1 MCPRSSTSRH
11 DIFCVV
17 CAARRTAD
25 VDVTIT
31 ADVSYCRLYAVAIR
45 AAQKAGDW
53 REAVLFYREAELVDP
68 GPSAATA
75 TCVFLACYEAK
86 QVLLTD
92 WLTAMNG

>member
-1 MCPRSSTSRH
+1 M
-11 DIFCVV
+11 
-17 CAARRTAD
+17 RRE
-25 VDVTIT
+25 VLVLLLIMYLHG
-31 ADVSYCRLYAVAIR
+31 VMLGRLYAVAIR

-86 QVLLTD
+86 QVRG
-92 WLTAMNG
+92 API